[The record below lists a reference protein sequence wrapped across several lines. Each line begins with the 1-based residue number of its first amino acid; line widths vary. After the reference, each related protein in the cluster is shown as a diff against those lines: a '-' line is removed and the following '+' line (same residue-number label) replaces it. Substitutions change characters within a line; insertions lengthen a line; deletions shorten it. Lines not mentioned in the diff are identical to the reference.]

1 MMLDEVLTLE
11 ADAEAS
17 SSNVSALVD
26 TTGGVATYPSTINDD
41 AGYERAVELT
51 AHEWIHQYLFFQP
64 LGRTYFDNE
73 EMRTI
78 NETVANI
85 SGQEI
90 AVAVNQRFPNASA
103 EQESPTS
110 SQSSIDFNKEMR
122 ELRLAVDDLLA
133 EEKIE
138 EAETLMEQ
146 TRLFLAENGH
156 YIRKINQA
164 FFAFHGTYADTPAS
178 SSPIGPKVQ
187 AVRDRSDSLSDF
199 VQTMSQVSSAEE
211 LDELLSELGADG

>member
-1 MMLDEVLTLE
+1 
-11 ADAEAS
+11 
-17 SSNVSALVD
+17 
-26 TTGGVATYPSTINDD
+26 
-41 AGYERAVELT
+41 
-51 AHEWIHQYLFFQP
+51 
-64 LGRTYFDNE
+64 
-73 EMRTI
+73 
-78 NETVANI
+78 
-85 SGQEI
+85 
-90 AVAVNQRFPNASA
+90 
-103 EQESPTS
+103 
-110 SQSSIDFNKEMR
+110 MR